1 MMNIQTEQFGE
12 MQVTYPHDC
21 GNAPKK
27 VVLKDLT
34 IAMAKLDRT
43 FLNDTI
49 ADRVSWQIVGDRQ
62 IQGKEQV
69 LELLEQWQT
78 NKVLALNIDMII
90 THGKTASLNG
100 RIQLE
105 QNKHVDFCNV
115 YLFTNASKQAKIKE
129 ITSYIIET
137 S

>member
-27 VVLKDLT
+27 VILKDLA
-34 IAMAKLDRT
+34 IAMARLDT
-43 FLNDTI
+43 AFMNDTI
-49 ADRVSWQIVGDRQ
+49 ADHVSWQIIGDRQ
-62 IQGKEQV
+62 VQGKEQMI
-69 LELLEQWQT
+69 ESLEQWQT
-78 NKVLALNIDMII
+78 KKVLELNIDMII

-100 RIQLE
+100 RITLE
-105 QNKHVDFCNV
+105 SNKHVDFCNV
-115 YLFTNASKQAKIKE
+115 YLFTNASKHSKIKE
-129 ITSYIIET
+129 ITSYIIKT